1 MELQQFRYAVAVADA
16 ANFTR
21 AAERCF
27 VSQPSL
33 SQQLIN
39 LEAELG
45 HKLFH
50 RLGRRAVPTEAGAA
64 FLVRARRIL
73 AEVENTTRE
82 IRDDPS
88 FGRRIVVGAIPSVA
102 PYLLPPILDR
112 CRKAHADLVIHV
124 REDFRLPL
132 CRAVVE
138 GELDMA
144 LVSLPVKDPQ
154 LSVESVLTE
163 PLLLVVHR
171 NHPLATKDEVS
182 AADLADE
189 TFILLGDS
197 SSLTSQIQRFCG
209 DHNFEPKIGFRC
221 AQIRTVKA
229 MASLGLGISI
239 LPQVAKSSQDQE
251 LVYRQLSGRA
261 PQREIAVVRHL
272 QRYQSKGTE
281 AFLAVLRDAIRD
293 YSPGTPTAPNH
304 QGSSPAM
311 LF

>member
-1 MELQQFRYAVAVADA
+1 MELQQLRYAVAVADTS
-16 ANFTR
+16 NFTR
-21 AAERCF
+21 AAEQCS

-33 SQQLIN
+33 SQQIIN
-39 LEAELG
+39 LENEVG

-50 RLGRRAVPTEAGAA
+50 RLGRRAVPTEAGIA
-64 FLVRARRIL
+64 FLVRCRRIL

-88 FGRRIVVGAIPSVA
+88 FGRRIVVGAIPTVA
-102 PYLLPPILDR
+102 PYLLPPILQQ
-112 CRKAHADLVIHV
+112 CRAAHPDLIVHL

-132 CRAVVE
+132 CRAVID

-154 LSVESVLTE
+154 LAVESVFIE

-171 NHPLATKDEVS
+171 DHALASKSEVS
-182 AADLADE
+182 GPDLINE

-197 SSLTSQIQRFCG
+197 SSLTTQIQRFCG
-209 DHNFEPKIGFRC
+209 DHNFEPKIGYRC
-221 AQIRTVKA
+221 AQVKTVKA

-239 LPQVAKSSQDQE
+239 LPHVAKSPQDHD
-251 LVYRQLSGRA
+251 LVYRELSGQA

-272 QRYQSKGTE
+272 QRYQSKATE
-281 AFLAVLRDAIRD
+281 AFLTIMRAAIRN
-293 YSPGTPTAPNH
+293 YLPRTLPPFPRAAASLLRA
-304 QGSSPAM
+304 
-311 LF
+311 